1 MNLAFLKQRRWQMVI
16 AALVLVVVAAVV
28 ISRLTRVPP
37 DVPTAEVHRGEFVD
51 YIGVRGDIE
60 ALKSLVISAPIGAGG
75 GDMQIVTLVKSGAM
89 VKKGDV
95 VCQFDTTNL
104 QRTLDQ
110 RQTELKAAEAEIA
123 RTRAQAHMVDEQNTT
138 ELLKARYNVERGK
151 LDVSKQEILSAI
163 DGEKTKLTLSDS
175 EQKMAETDQK
185 VKSGQ
190 ISNEADIGSRRQRRD
205 KALYDVR
212 LAQRQMAALTLR
224 APADGM
230 ITLLQNYR
238 SGNIFGGGA
247 DFKEGDRAWPGAN
260 IASLP
265 DLSAIRVSA
274 RVDESDRGRLKVGQ
288 PVTIR
293 IDAVPDK
300 EFTGKIDEISPLAK
314 LDWSSWPVTKNFNI
328 EIRVDTT
335 DARIRPGMSASARI
349 ILERLPD
356 SVIVPGTA
364 VFQKNGRATVYVL
377 RGARFEE
384 RAVEIGRRSAS
395 EMLVRAGLKP
405 GDRIALKDPTL
416 GQEQAK

>member
-1 MNLAFLKQRRWQMVI
+1 MKLAFLKQRRWVI
-16 AALVLVVVAAVV
+16 VVGVVLVLAALVV
-28 ISRLTRVPP
+28 ISRWTRVPP
-37 DVPTAEVHRGEFVD
+37 DVPTAEVRRGEFVD
-51 YIGVRGDIE
+51 YIGVRGDVE
-60 ALKSLVISAPIGAGG
+60 ALKSLVINAPIGAGG
-75 GDMQIVTLVKSGAM
+75 GDLQIVSLVKSGAM

-104 QRTLDQ
+104 QRMLDQ
-110 RQTELKAAEAEIA
+110 RQTELKAAEAEIE
-123 RTRAQAHMVDEQNTT
+123 RTRAQAHMTDEQNTT
-138 ELLKARYNVERGK
+138 ELLNARYNVERGK

-163 DGEKTKLTLSDS
+163 DGEKTKLALSDS
-175 EQKMAETDQK
+175 EQKLAETDQK

-190 ISNEADIGSRRQRRD
+190 ISNDADLGSRRQKRE

-212 LAQRQMAALTLR
+212 QAQRQMAALTLR

-230 ITLLQNYR
+230 ITVLQNYR
-238 SGNIFGGGA
+238 AGSFFGA
-247 DFKEGDRAWPGAN
+247 SPDFKEGDRAWPGAN

-288 PVTIR
+288 SVTIR

-328 EIRVDTT
+328 EIKVDTT

-349 ILERLPD
+349 IIERLPD
-356 SVIVPGTA
+356 SVIVSGNA

-384 RAVEIGRRSAS
+384 RAVEITRRSSS

-405 GDRIALKDPTL
+405 GERVALKDPTL
-416 GQEQAK
+416 AQEPAK